1 MSPLLSLSFSLW
13 SLPFL
18 LLDLSCC
25 FLIIYNKENFKRRIL
40 HSNRRIY
47 KLSFG
52 YQIRVFQILDLQ
64 VDLLYEGFLVDI
76 FELHAFV
83 LSSTNNGLSISSAY
97 AGDSLKI
104 KKKLKKKTQPDI
116 FSLQFFLGGGGC
128 FWF

>member
-1 MSPLLSLSFSLW
+1 M
-13 SLPFL
+13 

-104 KKKLKKKTQPDI
+104 KKTQPDI
-116 FSLQFFLGGGGC
+116 FSLQFFFGGGGGVA
-128 FWF
+128 FGFNGSEVG